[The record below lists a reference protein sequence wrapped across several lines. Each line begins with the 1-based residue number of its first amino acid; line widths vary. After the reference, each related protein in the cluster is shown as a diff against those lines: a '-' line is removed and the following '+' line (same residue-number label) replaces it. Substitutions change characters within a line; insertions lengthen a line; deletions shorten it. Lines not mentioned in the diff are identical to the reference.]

1 MASMSSPTQS
11 SVDANFEQLPRK
23 GIPHALP
30 DGMTR
35 PLKSKRPSLG
45 KRAARGLTRFLVIF
59 CIGVATT
66 LAWQSYGDAAREMI
80 ANSSPQLRWLAPQ
93 TAVAQTAPDMVA
105 PTAPATS
112 SPDVQQFK
120 AMSLGLAA
128 VRQSVEQLAAAQQQ
142 MTDEIAKLQATEQE
156 ILDKISTPPR
166 PAAAPAPARKS
177 APPAPPPSSL
187 GPPAR

>member
-1 MASMSSPTQS
+1 MAYTLSSTQS
-11 SVDANFEQLPRK
+11 EFPEDRWATEPPIQARIRPTDRRIEQ
-23 GIPHALP
+23 
-30 DGMTR
+30 
-35 PLKSKRPSLG
+35 PSLD
-45 KRAARGLTRFLVIF
+45 KRASRGFARFLIIF
-59 CIGVATT
+59 CIGVAAT
-66 LAWQSYGDAAREMI
+66 LVWQSYGDVAREMI

-93 TAVAQTAPDMVA
+93 TVAQTAPDMVA
-105 PTAPATS
+105 PTAPATP

-156 ILDKISTPPR
+156 ILDKVSTRPL

-177 APPAPPPSSL
+177 APPAPPPSSQ